1 MRQIL
6 DTQKGQKHPRVWKDT
21 QMKTPLGLSGDKEEI
36 GSKERGRCSRA
47 RWEEEGRKEEEGCY
61 SEFH

>member
-1 MRQIL
+1 
-6 DTQKGQKHPRVWKDT
+6 
-21 QMKTPLGLSGDKEEI
+21 MKTPLGLSGDKEEI

-47 RWEEEGRKEEEGCY
+47 RWEEEGRKEEDGCY